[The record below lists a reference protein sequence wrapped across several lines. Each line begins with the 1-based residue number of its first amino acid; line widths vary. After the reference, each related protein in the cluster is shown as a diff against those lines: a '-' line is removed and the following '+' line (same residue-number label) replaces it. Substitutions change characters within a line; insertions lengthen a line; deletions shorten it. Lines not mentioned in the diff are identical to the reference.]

1 MSTIEKLKA
10 DIERLPGDE
19 VAELARWLSE
29 RQWERWD
36 TQIKADSRA
45 GSLDF
50 LINEARAQKSEG
62 SLKNL

>member
-1 MSTIEKLKA
+1 MSTIEELKA
-10 DIERLPGDE
+10 EIERLPGDE
-19 VAELARWLSE
+19 RAELARWFSE

-36 TQIKADSRA
+36 TQIKADSRV

-50 LINEARAQKSEG
+50 LIDEARAEKSEG

>member
-1 MSTIEKLKA
+1 MSTIEELKA
-10 DIERLPGDE
+10 EIERLPGDE
-19 VAELARWLSE
+19 RAELARWLSE

-50 LINEARAQKSEG
+50 LIHEARAEKSEG
-62 SLKNL
+62 SLKNP